1 MARASFA
8 PAHDAWTIPDSHDPF
23 FATPEGEVLR
33 QVMIRVSSDI
43 QHGKGISELMQAG
56 RGFLQLRADT
66 PERLSRLS
74 SKNLK
79 WLPGDRIGKTS
90 HYSQNVSS
98 YDPEKTVLLVGA
110 YRKQEVLVEVPLRR
124 PVCND
129 LGDVLVPGGRLMP
142 CGPDDI
148 MRTIEA
154 LSLGEFCNKC
164 GAHSKALKACSGCH
178 KARYCNKRCQKED
191 WPHHK
196 QVCKAD

>member
-8 PAHDAWTIPDSHDPF
+8 PARGAWTIPDSHDPF

-33 QVMIRVSSDI
+33 QAMIRVSSDI
-43 QHGKGISELMQAG
+43 QHGKNIGSLQAG

-66 PERLSRLS
+66 QERLSGLT

-79 WLPGDRIGKTS
+79 WVPGERIGKTS
-90 HYSQNVSS
+90 PHSQNVST
-98 YDPEKTVLLVGA
+98 YDPKNTVLLVGA
-110 YRKQEVLVEVPLRR
+110 YRKEQVLVEVPLRR

-129 LGDVLVPGGRLMP
+129 LGDVLVPGGRMMP
-142 CGPDDI
+142 CGPHDI

-154 LSLGEFCNKC
+154 LSLGEFCNEC

-178 KARYCNKRCQKED
+178 KARYCNKHCQKED
-191 WPHHK
+191 WPSHK
-196 QVCKAD
+196 PVCKAG